1 MITITTTA
9 IKMFRFMLVMIIA
22 QSFGISWR

>member
-9 IKMFRFMLVMIIA
+9 IKMFRFMLVMTIA
-22 QSFGISWR
+22 PPFVVSWR